1 MARTWYLVQSKP
13 RNEARALENLLR
25 QGYETYLPLIEVERL
40 QRGKLLKNMEP
51 LFPRYIFLHLEEG
64 NDNWG
69 PIRSTLGVAGMV
81 RFGLAYATVPDPVI
95 EAIRERT
102 QEIRES
108 LFAPGDNIQIVSG
121 PLVGLE
127 GVFDI
132 SDGEQRS
139 FVLLE
144 FMQKQQ
150 RVSVS
155 TADLR
160 AAAY

>member
-1 MARTWYLVQSKP
+1 MARTWYLVQRKP
-13 RNEARALENLLR
+13 RNETRALENLVR

-40 QRGKLLKNMEP
+40 QRGKLLRKQEP
-51 LFPRYIFLHLEEG
+51 LFPRYLFLHLEEG

-81 RFGLAYATVPDPVI
+81 RFGQAFAAVPDPVI

-102 QEIRES
+102 QEIRGM
-108 LFAPGDNIQIVSG
+108 LFATGDAVQVVSG

-127 GVFDI
+127 GVFEI
-132 SDGEQRS
+132 ADGEQRS

-144 FMQKQQ
+144 FMQKHQ
-150 RVSVS
+150 RISVS

>member
-13 RNEARALENLLR
+13 RNEMRALENLVR
-25 QGYETYLPLIEVERL
+25 QGYETYLPLMEVERL
-40 QRGKLLKNMEP
+40 QRGKLLKKMEP
-51 LFPRYIFLHLEEG
+51 LFPRYLFLHLEEG

-69 PIRSTLGVAGMV
+69 PIRSTMGVAGLV
-81 RFGLAYATVPDPVI
+81 RFGQAYAVVSDDVL
-95 EAIRERT
+95 EAVRVRT
-102 QEIRES
+102 QDVKKA
-108 LFAPGDNIQIVSG
+108 LFTPGDSIRVVSG
-121 PLVGLE
+121 PLLGLE

-132 SDGEQRS
+132 TDGEQRS

-160 AAAY
+160 AGL

>member
-1 MARTWYLVQSKP
+1 MARAWYLVQSKP
-13 RNEARALENLLR
+13 RNETRALENLVR
-25 QGYETYLPLIEVERL
+25 QGYETYLPLMEVERL
-40 QRGKLLKNMEP
+40 QRGKLLKKMEP
-51 LFPRYIFLHLEEG
+51 LFPRYLFLHLEEG

-69 PIRSTLGVAGMV
+69 PIRSTLGVAGLV
-81 RFGLAYATVPDPVI
+81 RFGQAYAVVSDEVMD
-95 EAIRERT
+95 AVRERT
-102 QEIRES
+102 QDVKKS
-108 LFAPGDNIQIVSG
+108 LFESGDSVRVVSG
-121 PLVGLE
+121 PLLGLE
-127 GVFDI
+127 GVFEI

-160 AAAY
+160 AGL

>member
-1 MARTWYLVQSKP
+1 MARAWYLVQSKP
-13 RNEARALENLLR
+13 RNEMRALENLVR
-25 QGYETYLPLIEVERL
+25 QGYETYLPLMEVERL
-40 QRGKLLKNMEP
+40 QRGKLFKKMEP
-51 LFPRYIFLHLEEG
+51 LFPRYLFLHLEEG

-69 PIRSTLGVAGMV
+69 PIRSTMGVAGLV
-81 RFGLAYATVPDPVI
+81 RFGQAYAVVSDDVL
-95 EAIRERT
+95 EAVCVRT
-102 QEIRES
+102 QDVKKA
-108 LFAPGDNIQIVSG
+108 LFTPGDSIRVVSG
-121 PLVGLE
+121 PLLGLE

-132 SDGEQRS
+132 TDGEQRS

-160 AAAY
+160 AGL

>member
-13 RNEARALENLLR
+13 RNEMRALENLLR
-25 QGYETYLPLIEVERL
+25 QGYETYLPLMEVERL
-40 QRGKLLKNMEP
+40 QRGKLLHKQEP
-51 LFPRYIFLHLEEG
+51 LFPRYLFLHLEEG

-69 PIRSTLGVAGMV
+69 PIRSTFGVAGMV
-81 RFGLAYATVPDPVI
+81 RFGLDYACVSDAVI
-95 EAIRERT
+95 EVIRERT
-102 QEIRES
+102 EQVKKT
-108 LFAPGDNIQIVSG
+108 LFDAGDHVQVVSG

-127 GVFDI
+127 GVFQI
-132 SDGEQRS
+132 ADGEQRS

-150 RVSVS
+150 RVSVA

-160 AAAY
+160 VAAY

>member
-13 RNEARALENLLR
+13 RNEARALENLVR
-25 QGYETYLPLIEVERL
+25 QGYETYLPLMEVERL
-40 QRGKLLKNMEP
+40 QRGKLLRKMEP
-51 LFPRYIFLHLEEG
+51 LFPRYLFLHLEEG

-81 RFGLAYATVPDPVI
+81 RFGQSYAAVPDTVI
-95 EAIRERT
+95 DHIRART
-102 QEIRES
+102 QEVKKT
-108 LFAPGDNIQIVSG
+108 LFEAGDSVQVVSG
-121 PLVGLE
+121 PLLGLE
-127 GVFDI
+127 GVFEI
-132 SDGEQRS
+132 ADGEQRS

-150 RVSVS
+150 RVSIS

-160 AAAY
+160 VASY

>member
-1 MARTWYLVQSKP
+1 MARAWYLVQSKP
-13 RNEARALENLLR
+13 RNEARALENLVR
-25 QGYETYLPLIEVERL
+25 QGYETYLPLMEVERL
-40 QRGKLLKNMEP
+40 QRGKLLKKMEP
-51 LFPRYIFLHLEEG
+51 LFPRYLFLHLEEG

-81 RFGLAYATVPDPVI
+81 RFGQAYAVVSDEVM
-95 EAIRERT
+95 AAVRERT
-102 QEIRES
+102 QDIKKS
-108 LFAPGDNIQIVSG
+108 LFESGDNVRVVSG
-121 PLVGLE
+121 PLLGLE
-127 GVFDI
+127 GVFEI
-132 SDGEQRS
+132 ADGEQRS

-160 AAAY
+160 AGL

>member
-1 MARTWYLVQSKP
+1 MTRAWYLVQSKP
-13 RNEARALENLLR
+13 RNETRALDNLVR
-25 QGYETYLPLIEVERL
+25 QGYQTFLPMIEVERI
-40 QRGKLLKNMEP
+40 QRGKLLKKMEP
-51 LFPRYIFLHLEEG
+51 LFPRYIFLSLEEG

-81 RFGLAYATVPDPVI
+81 RFGLAYATLSDALI
-95 EAIRERT
+95 DELRERT
-102 QEIRES
+102 QEVKKALFEAGENIRV
-108 LFAPGDNIQIVSG
+108 VSG
-121 PLVGLE
+121 PLLGLE
-127 GVFDI
+127 GVFQI
-132 SDGEQRS
+132 ADGEQRS

-160 AAAY
+160 TALY

>member
-13 RNEARALENLLR
+13 RNELRALENLVR
-25 QGYETYLPLIEVERL
+25 QGYETYLPLMEVERL
-40 QRGKLLKNMEP
+40 QRGKLLKKMEP
-51 LFPRYIFLHLEEG
+51 LFPRYLFLHLEEG

-69 PIRSTLGVAGMV
+69 PIRSTMGVAGLV
-81 RFGLAYATVPDPVI
+81 RFGQAYAVVSN
-95 EAIRERT
+95 EVMAAVRERT
-102 QEIRES
+102 QDIKKS
-108 LFAPGDNIQIVSG
+108 LFESGDTIRVVSG
-121 PLVGLE
+121 PLLGLE
-127 GVFDI
+127 GVFEI
-132 SDGEQRS
+132 ADGEQRS

-160 AAAY
+160 AGL

>member
-1 MARTWYLVQSKP
+1 MARAWYLVQSKP
-13 RNEARALENLLR
+13 RNEMRALENLVR
-25 QGYETYLPLIEVERL
+25 QGYETYLPLMEVERL
-40 QRGKLLKNMEP
+40 QRGKLFKNMEP
-51 LFPRYIFLHLEEG
+51 LFPRYLFLHLEEG

-69 PIRSTLGVAGMV
+69 PIRSTMGVAGMV
-81 RFGLAYATVPDPVI
+81 RFGQAYAVVSDEVLG
-95 EAIRERT
+95 AVRERT
-102 QEIRES
+102 QDVKKALFTSGDSIRV
-108 LFAPGDNIQIVSG
+108 VSG
-121 PLVGLE
+121 PLLGLE

-132 SDGEQRS
+132 TDGEQRS

-160 AAAY
+160 AGL

>member
-13 RNEARALENLLR
+13 RNEMRALENLVR
-25 QGYETYLPLIEVERL
+25 QGYETYLPLMEVERL
-40 QRGKLLKNMEP
+40 QRGKLLKKMEP
-51 LFPRYIFLHLEEG
+51 LFPRYLFLHLEEG

-69 PIRSTLGVAGMV
+69 PIRSTMGVAGLV
-81 RFGLAYATVPDPVI
+81 RFGQAYAVVSDEVLD
-95 EAIRERT
+95 AVRERT
-102 QEIRES
+102 QDVKKTLFESGDSIRV
-108 LFAPGDNIQIVSG
+108 VSG
-121 PLVGLE
+121 PLLGLE
-127 GVFDI
+127 GVFEI
-132 SDGEQRS
+132 TDGAQRS

-160 AAAY
+160 AGL

>member
-25 QGYETYLPLIEVERL
+25 QGYETYLPLMEVERL
-40 QRGKLLKNMEP
+40 QRGKLLKKLEP
-51 LFPRYIFLHLEEG
+51 LFPRYLFLHLEEG

-69 PIRSTLGVAGMV
+69 PIRSTLGIAGMV
-81 RFGLAYATVPDPVI
+81 RFGLAYATVSEAVI
-95 EAIRERT
+95 EGIRERT
-102 QEIRES
+102 QEVKKT
-108 LFAPGDNIQIVSG
+108 LFETGDSVQVVSG

-127 GVFDI
+127 GVFEI
-132 SDGEQRS
+132 ADGEQRS

-160 AAAY
+160 TARY